1 LPIREL
7 TNSNRI
13 PELFINY
20 KITAQSNHVKNY
32 RFDKINLIEIKLN
45 GMNQDYLVVA
55 LNKEKEK
62 SHEILRRF

>member
-1 LPIREL
+1 M
-7 TNSNRI
+7 
-13 PELFINY
+13 
-20 KITAQSNHVKNY
+20 KNY